1 MPSNMRSVIQAAVK
15 AGPDYKG
22 KAPATPSPLN
32 PTRNTGLNTP
42 AYTPAAPTGQQQ
54 QRPPSR
60 AMPPQQ
66 QPDRASPFAAAVPR
80 PTTAQPVTPLAAPP
94 QPVQPAQRALPA
106 RVPSPPRRG
115 PSPPPAKPEPVEEAD
130 SLDSFFNSEDDA
142 MFAAYDGE
150 GVESPAPAPAPVQQ
164 QQPSR
169 TYSQSSA
176 SGGGPRPPSQSA
188 GGFRFPQGV
197 VCRLL
202 PQHIHT
208 V

>member
-1 MPSNMRSVIQAAVK
+1 MKPKPSNMRSVIQAAVK
-15 AGPDYKG
+15 AGPDYIG

-32 PTRNTGLNTP
+32 PTRSTGLNTP
-42 AYTPAAPTGQQQ
+42 SYTPAAPAGQ

-66 QPDRASPFAAAVPR
+66 QPDRASPFTAPPPR
-80 PTTAQPVTPLAAPP
+80 PTTAQPITPLAAPP
-94 QPVQPAQRALPA
+94 QPAQPEQRALPA

-150 GVESPAPAPAPVQQ
+150 GVGSPVATPAPVQQQ

-176 SGGGPRPPSQSA
+176 SGRPPSQSA
-188 GGFRFPQGV
+188 GGFRFPQGA
-197 VCRLL
+197 VCKLL
-202 PQHIHT
+202 HNPHT
-208 V
+208 RH